1 MDTLEQPSGY
11 GKQPPSVGATGTGDP
26 MIDKSYTGQI
36 ATLRDE
42 LAQAQRERDEFKR
55 LHREAEAALGVAWR
69 ERDDYASRL
78 REATEHQDV
87 LRIDHRKAEQERDDA
102 RARTAEVIERELA
115 ALGMVAALFGS
126 FAKVDALLDQV
137 TDSHGS
143 RRAPTLNEAQE
154 AVVLLSDAL
163 TLGMPAAAHSHD
175 AAIRRDERAKAF
187 RDAAAAIGVRSDLA
201 SLECVALLDLMA
213 VNAERGAGVDVADLV
228 PPAQEGE
235 AR

>member
-1 MDTLEQPSGY
+1 
-11 GKQPPSVGATGTGDP
+11 
-26 MIDKSYTGQI
+26 MID
-36 ATLRDE
+36 L
-42 LAQAQRERDEFKR
+42 RERMAAAIGPWSLTDSVTGMSAPMSRIVDAATRVAQEAVDENKMS
-55 LHREAEAALGVAWR
+55 AAVSLDALQQHSQEVQR
-69 ERDDYASRL
+69 
-78 REATEHQDV
+78 
-87 LRIDHRKAEQERDDA
+87 ERDDA

-187 RDAAAAIGVRSDLA
+187 RYAAAAIGVRSDLA